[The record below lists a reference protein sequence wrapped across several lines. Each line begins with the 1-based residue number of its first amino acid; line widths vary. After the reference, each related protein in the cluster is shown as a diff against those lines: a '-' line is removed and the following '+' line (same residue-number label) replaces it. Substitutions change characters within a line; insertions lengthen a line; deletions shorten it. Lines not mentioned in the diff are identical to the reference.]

1 MTDHEQNTIDDTM
14 RILGQITR
22 IVFKSERLPP
32 NILMALLSKPS
43 LGMGL
48 LMKSSEAI
56 RALDPNHKYHDARIA
71 RLVAKL
77 PAELPSGPIGVEAQG
92 PFWLG
97 YYQTPDWPVK
107 RDVQGLREAGEALF
121 GGTWQTALAEALG
134 LSDARRV
141 REWLAGTRR
150 IPPGIWDDIKRLLEE
165 RSARAQAMAG
175 GLDDAGAPQ
184 GG

>member
-1 MTDHEQNTIDDTM
+1 M
-14 RILGQITR
+14 
-22 IVFKSERLPP
+22 
-32 NILMALLSKPS
+32 
-43 LGMGL
+43 
-48 LMKSSEAI
+48 
-56 RALDPNHKYHDARIA
+56 
-71 RLVAKL
+71 
-77 PAELPSGPIGVEAQG
+77 
-92 PFWLG
+92 
-97 YYQTPDWPVK
+97 K